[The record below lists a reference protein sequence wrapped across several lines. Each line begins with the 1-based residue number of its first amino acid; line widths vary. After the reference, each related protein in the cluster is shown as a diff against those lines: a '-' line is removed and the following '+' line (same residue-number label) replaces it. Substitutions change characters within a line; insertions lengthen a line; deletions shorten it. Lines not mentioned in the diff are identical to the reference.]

1 MKKLNRGIIYR
12 WYRIATMESYI
23 GQTTNPTKRFKD
35 YERLDKR
42 VSPYLLHTMQKY
54 GIDRFRLEILE
65 KDVNPDH
72 LSKLEI
78 LHIRFF
84 DSFHNGY
91 NLTEGGE
98 GKRGWQPSDE
108 TRERM
113 RSANIGKT
121 LSLEHREKIR
131 QTLKKRWKNKIAESP
146 ELHQQWVE
154 QGKKY
159 AQESM
164 ESIGLISEESL
175 ERMRKGGRKGGKRGG
190 KKRPSTKTRQ
200 RMCVSQRKRRGREK
214 QESI

>member
-1 MKKLNRGIIYR
+1 MKRLNRGIIYR
-12 WYRIATMESYI
+12 WYRITTMESYI

-42 VSPYLLHTMQKY
+42 VSPYLLHAMQKH
-54 GIDRFRLEILE
+54 GMDQFRLEILE
-65 KDVNPDH
+65 KDVNPDY

-98 GKRGWQPSDE
+98 GVRGWQPSDE

-131 QTLKKRWKNKIAESP
+131 QTLKRRWKKKFAESP
-146 ELHQQWVE
+146 KLHQQWVE
-154 QGKKY
+154 QGKKHG
-159 AQESM
+159 QKSI
-164 ESIGLISEESL
+164 ESISDEVREK
-175 ERMRKGGRKGGKRGG
+175 MREGGRKGGREGGLKGG
-190 KKRPSTKTRQ
+190 KKRPSVETRQ
-200 RMCVSQRKRRGREK
+200 RMCISQRKRRDREK
-214 QESI
+214 